1 MQNKNHLHATDA
13 TGVFAKSSGDSLQI
27 KALLVSI
34 LPLAWQVNSCGFGRW
49 NVVKHLQFSRVFAH
63 ELYKGSTVFRVGTDA
78 EWDFSVEEKSPRK
91 MGTQIMKYQFPR
103 PGPPTQHRNI
113 KTYMESKEWDDADS
127 WMFFWV
133 SHPVGNTWHEFEI
146 KASNKNETKFGMD
159 SSTTIGAQK
168 KGWNYQ
174 PLSIGRQPLRFRFQ
188 GFRRHETWWNPAQVG
203 PGPLPSTGTV
213 KKIRS

>member
-1 MQNKNHLHATDA
+1 MRRMQLSFLPSHQEIPCRLKLCWCPFCHLP
-13 TGVFAKSSGDSLQI
+13 GKW
-27 KALLVSI
+27 I
-34 LPLAWQVNSCGFGRW
+34 LEGL
-49 NVVKHLQFSRVFAH
+49 VVKHRHENLQFSRVFAH

-113 KTYMESKEWDDADS
+113 KTSMESKEWDDADS

-146 KASNKNETKFGMD
+146 KASNKNETKFRMD

-174 PLSIGRQPLRFRFQ
+174 PLSI
-188 GFRRHETWWNPAQVG
+188 
-203 PGPLPSTGTV
+203 
-213 KKIRS
+213 

>member
-1 MQNKNHLHATDA
+1 MRPMQLAFLPSHQEIPCRLKLCWCPFCHLP
-13 TGVFAKSSGDSLQI
+13 GKWI
-27 KALLVSI
+27 
-34 LPLAWQVNSCGFGRW
+34 P
-49 NVVKHLQFSRVFAH
+49 
-63 ELYKGSTVFRVGTDA
+63 
-78 EWDFSVEEKSPRK
+78 VEEKSPRK

-113 KTYMESKEWDDADS
+113 KTSMESKEWDDADS